1 MRCRWS
7 SWWTELCCVC
17 ACGKDCSIIPVIS
30 WSSMCIDISLTSSI
44 IHTLW
49 IPYEARTWETHM
61 HLYTAAYILQCS
73 KTTTKDTEQYF
84 FWWTKSL
91 MEQVPHFKPDSLCAA
106 EKKELDKSKTKH
118 QHYLKSRFEH
128 TQTHL
133 NRVGRWEPLI

>member
-30 WSSMCIDISLTSSI
+30 WSSMCIDISITSSI

-49 IPYEARTWETHM
+49 IPYEAWTWETHM

-84 FWWTKSL
+84 FLVNK
-91 MEQVPHFKPDSLCAA
+91 VPHGTSPSFQTWFSLCSW
-106 EKKELDKSKTKH
+106 KKELDKSKTKH